1 MAQRRFV
8 FVNLSHYTLD
18 IVPLLD
24 FLQERL
30 ARETSLPEFSKLPL
44 RFAEIAKVI
53 LDVSVEY
60 FIHLN
65 LVMNLTSLKRLG

>member
-1 MAQRRFV
+1 MLYRF
-8 FVNLSHYTLD
+8 
-18 IVPLLD
+18 LD

-53 LDVSVEY
+53 LDVSVGY
-60 FIHLN
+60 SVRLITI
-65 LVMNLTSLKRLG
+65 LTFSKCLGRCAERRQN